1 MVCKCIHVCLCMYIK
16 KTVTYV
22 ILTNMR
28 MFSDIDECIEGT
40 HDCSQ
45 ICINTVGSFICRC
58 NSGYEL
64 DIDGVTCNGM

>member
-1 MVCKCIHVCLCMYIK
+1 MYVYVCTF

-28 MFSDIDECIEGT
+28 MFSDIDECSEGT
-40 HDCSQ
+40 HNCSQ
-45 ICINTVGSFICRC
+45 ICINTVGSFICGC

-64 DIDGVTCNGM
+64 DRDGATCNGT